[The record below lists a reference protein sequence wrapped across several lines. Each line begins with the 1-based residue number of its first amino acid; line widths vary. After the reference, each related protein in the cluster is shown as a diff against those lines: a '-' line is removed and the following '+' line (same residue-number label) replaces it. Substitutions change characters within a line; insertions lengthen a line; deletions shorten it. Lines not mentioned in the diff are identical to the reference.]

1 MQWKT
6 NGMEEHTMK
15 DYSGK
20 VVVITGGTS
29 GLGFALASLL
39 GKAGATVLITG
50 RREEKGREA
59 LEKLQAEGINATY
72 FQQDVTEPQS
82 WADLAKKILQQEGR
96 IDYAFN
102 NAGVMARPKSA
113 MELPLEDWN
122 WVLDTNLYGVLYG
135 LRTFTGMMLKQE
147 NGGTIVTTSSTGAI
161 APFSMWGPYSVSKA
175 ASTRLVETFAGEMKL
190 GKITKIHYSVV
201 LPGVFESDIANS
213 TLHRPSKYARKPGE
227 EDKPMP
233 VSKAHTPD
241 GDKLGMIT
249 AEETAKALIEGME
262 KGLFYIYPHED
273 LSMALLP
280 EQFKAMRNE
289 EATADQAIFD
299 FAFYA
304 KKLKAQ
310 GIDAGASN
318 LQNMSQDV

>member
-1 MQWKT
+1 MQNYT
-6 NGMEEHTMK
+6 N
-15 DYSGK
+15 K
-20 VVVITGGTS
+20 VIVITGGTS

-39 GKAGATVLITG
+39 GKAGATVFITG
-50 RREEKGREA
+50 RREEKGKEA
-59 LEKLQAEGINATY
+59 VEKLQAAGVKATY
-72 FQQDVTEPQS
+72 VQQDVTDPES
-82 WADLAKKILQQEGR
+82 WTNLARTVLQQAGR

-113 MELPLEDWN
+113 MELPLEDWH

-135 LRTFTGMMLKQE
+135 LKTFTGVMLKQE
-147 NGGTIVTTSSTGAI
+147 QGGTIVTTSSTGAI

-201 LPGVFESDIANS
+201 LPGVFESNIANS
-213 TLHRPSKYARKPGE
+213 TLYRSEKYARKPGE

-249 AEETAKALIEGME
+249 AEETAAALIQGME

-289 EATADQAIFD
+289 DATNDQAIFD

-318 LQNMSQDV
+318 LQNMSQDI